1 MKFQLATA
9 LLAGTAAAV
18 PTWPQPH
25 PHKTNWTAP
34 AVPELDKRVV
44 DPVSIAIIGG
54 VVSGIVGVSGTAALN
69 IAKDAIDW
77 NAAREA
83 FTKATVAEMIKRAG
97 PGEAAVCYNKGY
109 DVTKPNQMRELSSVR
124 FKSGVL
130 NTDYD
135 CFLMSGPDNSFY
147 SRGDGGYIN
156 LAIQSPSNCKFDS
169 ATSDLYCA

>member
-1 MKFQLATA
+1 MNSQTNSL
-9 LLAGTAAAV
+9 
-18 PTWPQPH
+18 PTQ
-25 PHKTNWTAP
+25 
-34 AVPELDKRVV
+34 
-44 DPVSIAIIGG
+44 
-54 VVSGIVGVSGTAALN
+54 
-69 IAKDAIDW
+69 
-77 NAAREA
+77 AREA

-156 LAIQSPSNCKFDS
+156 V
-169 ATSDLYCA
+169 SDCHGIFAHLSLC